1 MLIRFVV
8 TNFLS
13 FKEETEFNMLTGN
26 FKIHGEHVYENK
38 HVEVLKAAS
47 IYGAN
52 GAGKSNLI
60 KAVYFLKNAIS
71 KGKVSTSGLKHK
83 TSENNLSKPTDFEIE
98 FISNG
103 AIYNYGL
110 SIDETKVINEWL
122 VKIEKPG
129 KEETIF
135 DREVVDGTQT
145 LKLHK
150 RYLHTTEDQIRKDL
164 YEKEFLVTD
173 ELFISIDSKL
183 KENKIKEITEVY
195 NWINNNLVI
204 VFPHSKPAYL
214 VAQFLMQKQF
224 KDFSNHLLCGFDTG
238 IKELRT
244 DNLTLEQYF
253 GEDDKSKSK
262 AIADRLNAGEQIIP
276 IPSATDVVA
285 MLDENRKPVIKKLC
299 TVHRGD
305 KGQEVKFDLSEESD
319 GTKRLIDF
327 IPALYSIL
335 FLEAVVIIDEIDR
348 SIHPY
353 LLKSLIRK
361 VMDEKNTNGQ
371 LIFTTHESNLLDLE
385 IFRQDEI
392 WFAEKDHAGSTKLYS
407 MSEYKPRYDFDIRK
421 GYLNGRFGAIP
432 FLGNLTD
439 LKWEQYEKEEQGV

>member
-1 MLIRFVV
+1 
-8 TNFLS
+8 
-13 FKEETEFNMLTGN
+13 MLTGN

-60 KAVYFLKNAIS
+60 KAIYFLRNSIS

-150 RYLHTTEDQIRKDL
+150 RYLEKTEDQIRKDL

-173 ELFISIDSKL
+173 ELFISIDLKL

-195 NWINNNLVI
+195 NWINSNLVI

-214 VAQFLMQKQF
+214 VAKFLMQKEF

-238 IKELRT
+238 INELRT
-244 DNLTLEQYF
+244 DTLSLEQYF
-253 GEDDKSKSK
+253 GEDDKAKAKS
-262 AIADRLNAGEQIIP
+262 IADRLNAGEQLIP

-285 MLDENRKPVIKKLC
+285 MLDDNKKPVIKKLC
-299 TVHRGD
+299 TIHTGD

-327 IPALYSIL
+327 IPALYTIL
-335 FLEAVVIIDEIDR
+335 FKEAVVIIDEIDR

-361 VMDEKNTNGQ
+361 IMGEKKTNGQ

-392 WFAEKDHAGSTKLYS
+392 WFAEKDHSGSTKLYS
-407 MSEYKPRYDFDIRK
+407 MSEYKPRYDSDIRK

-432 FLGNLTD
+432 FLGNLAD